1 MCLSNS
7 KFGFGLNMREGGWGR
22 SLYVG
27 EFCVKWVNFISH
39 GRGGEG
45 GCVMGGICV
54 TEPIIKLNKHLLS

>member
-39 GRGGEG
+39 G
-45 GCVMGGICV
+45 GGICV
-54 TEPIIKLNKHLLS
+54 SESIIKLNKHLLS